1 MRSTQSPLFKSHERI
16 MLPDYAEEEKLPV
29 LTAQGVTLE
38 DYDTTDDEY
47 DYEHDGGHTDGYE
60 DC

>member
-1 MRSTQSPLFKSHERI
+1 MWGAQPPLFKSI
-16 MLPDYAEEEKLPV
+16 LPWKTVLPDDAEEEKLPV

-38 DYDTTDDEY
+38 DYDTTDEEY
-47 DYEHDGGHTDGYE
+47 EYSDGYE